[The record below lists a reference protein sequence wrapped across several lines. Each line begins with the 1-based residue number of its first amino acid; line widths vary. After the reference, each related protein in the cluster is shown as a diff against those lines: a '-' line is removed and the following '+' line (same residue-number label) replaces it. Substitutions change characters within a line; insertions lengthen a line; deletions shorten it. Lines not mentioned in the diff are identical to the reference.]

1 MTISPFWSLKCPH
14 CHQGRVFKTPIYSFG
29 FMKMH
34 DHCPVCGQK
43 YEIEPGFFWGSM
55 YVSYFITVV
64 IVLMVGIADFSI
76 IPDPPLWQVMS
87 CIIGS
92 LIVLTPLTYRYS
104 RMIMLYY
111 FASIKYDPEAGK

>member
-1 MTISPFWSLKCPH
+1 
-14 CHQGRVFKTPIYSFG
+14 
-29 FMKMH
+29 MKMH
-34 DHCPVCGQK
+34 ESCPVCGQK

-87 CIIGS
+87 CIVVS

-111 FASIKYDPEAGK
+111 FASVKYDPEAGR